1 MSQLF
6 RQIKGWVAQLEQYD
20 SVEAES
26 LVSWLLEKHF
36 GISKKDWNNDIDIEK
51 PELFLADLKGLAT
64 GKPIQYILGEAPFYG
79 RDFLVN
85 EATLIPR
92 NETEELVHWILT
104 ENKRAA
110 YSFLDIGTGTGCI
123 PITLLLELGS
133 GKAYGL
139 DVSRE
144 ALAVAESNQNRFNT
158 DVNFFQGDIF
168 KEIISLPKLDFVVSN
183 PPYVL
188 ESDKLQMER
197 NVLEFEPEKALFVS
211 DDNPLIFYKRIA
223 SVSKKLLRNGGK
235 LYFEI
240 HEKFGNELAEILA
253 SEGYESIE
261 IKKDLN
267 GKDRMA
273 RAIWKP

>member
-6 RQIKGWVAQLEQYD
+6 RQIKEWVAQLEQYD
-20 SVEAES
+20 PMEAES

-36 GISKKDWNNDIDIEK
+36 GITKKDWNSDIDIEN
-51 PELFLADLKGLAT
+51 PEFFLADLEDLNK
-64 GKPIQYILGEAPFYG
+64 GKPIQYIIGEAPFYG

-104 ENKRAA
+104 ENKSGA

-123 PITLLLELGS
+123 PITLLLELDS

-139 DVSRE
+139 DVCRE
-144 ALAVAESNQNRFNT
+144 ALAVAESNQSRFHT

-168 KEIISLPKLDFVVSN
+168 KEMIPLPKLDFVVSN

-211 DDNPLIFYKRIA
+211 DDDPLIFYKRIA
-223 SVSKKLLRNGGK
+223 FVSKNLLRNGGK

-240 HEKFGNELAEILA
+240 HEKFGNEFAEILA
-253 SEGYESIE
+253 SEGYDSIE